1 MGKLVWKPGTMI
13 YPVPAVMVS
22 CRNEEIDN
30 IITIAWAGTVCTNP
44 AMVSI
49 SIRKSRHSYNIIKE
63 SGEFIIN
70 LPGKDLAFAVDFS
83 GVKSGRDIDKFKD
96 LKLTKKMGSKV
107 NVNMIEECPV
117 NIECKLK
124 EIVNLGSHDM
134 FLGEVLA
141 VNVDESLMD
150 ETNKLNL
157 DKANLMCYSHGE
169 YFSLSKPLGKFG
181 FSVKKNKKKVKKK

>member
-1 MGKLVWKPGTMI
+1 MGKLVWKPGTML
-13 YPVPAVMVS
+13 YPVPAVMIT
-22 CRNEEIDN
+22 CKDKEIDN
-30 IITIAWAGTVCTNP
+30 IITIAWAGTVCTDP

-49 SIRKSRHSYNIIKE
+49 SIRKSRYSYNIIKE
-63 SGEFIIN
+63 TGEFIVN

-83 GVKSGRDIDKFKD
+83 GVKSGKDVDKFNH
-96 LKLTKKMGSKV
+96 LKLTKRLGSKV

-124 EIVNLGSHDM
+124 EVISLGSHDM
-134 FLGEVLA
+134 FLGEVVA
-141 VNVDESLMD
+141 VNVEESLID
-150 ETNKLNL
+150 KTNKLNL

-181 FSVKKNKKKVKKK
+181 FSVKKPSKKGNKK